1 MVQSSF
7 NHGFSRSLVSL
18 WVGRQWHVIIVFC
31 LEPFIWSLNILKFY
45 FKYPPLPYAF
55 WLFSGG
61 IFHCPGRCTDL
72 SVLHMAHN
80 RGGPLEKWMKLHL
93 AEEHSRRE
101 STVITP
107 PLHLIPPLVA
117 STLTTTAYFQWFNLW
132 TGDTQQLSL
141 CGAGWNGNENS
152 CKIFRQALQDKL
164 ATNNHYLCGFHFSL
178 PKGERTFVGFS
189 MVSSGLSP
197 RKTLTDEKGEL
208 RWQRVGDQ
216 SHLLV
221 LEAIRS
227 RISQSNWVPGLV
239 RAPVLCGLGLAQTK
253 AFGPNN
259 EWCPFRQSR
268 PVCASSE
275 GCVCLCVSVCQLAAR
290 WS

>member
-1 MVQSSF
+1 MTLLNQACLICEGRSFAFRHFDIVWVHLLKQKYFPQTQTTKTDIMVQSSF

-61 IFHCPGRCTDL
+61 IFHCTGRCTNL

-93 AEEHSRRE
+93 AEEHSRGE

-117 STLTTTAYFQWFNLW
+117 STLTTIACF
-132 TGDTQQLSL
+132 
-141 CGAGWNGNENS
+141 
-152 CKIFRQALQDKL
+152 
-164 ATNNHYLCGFHFSL
+164 
-178 PKGERTFVGFS
+178 
-189 MVSSGLSP
+189 
-197 RKTLTDEKGEL
+197 
-208 RWQRVGDQ
+208 
-216 SHLLV
+216 
-221 LEAIRS
+221 
-227 RISQSNWVPGLV
+227 
-239 RAPVLCGLGLAQTK
+239 
-253 AFGPNN
+253 
-259 EWCPFRQSR
+259 
-268 PVCASSE
+268 
-275 GCVCLCVSVCQLAAR
+275 
-290 WS
+290 